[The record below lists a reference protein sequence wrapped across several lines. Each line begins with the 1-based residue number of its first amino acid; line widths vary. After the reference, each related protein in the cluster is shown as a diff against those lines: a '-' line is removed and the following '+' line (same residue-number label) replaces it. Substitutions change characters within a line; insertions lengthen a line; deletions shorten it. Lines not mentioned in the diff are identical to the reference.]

1 MKHSLFILTALV
13 IIGCSSG
20 NDGTP
25 FMAAAPDYTD
35 AQMWYISETG
45 AETDVFYILP
55 TCVRDWSDSKG
66 RTCHYAD
73 VHNPD
78 HIAALLPSNELADEI
93 FGKYA
98 NFHSPYYRQI
108 TLDSWT
114 DEKTV
119 NERFPHAMEDVYRAF
134 DHYME
139 NMNDGRPFF
148 IAGFSQGGEMRGRTR
163 QIPGRDGSGEA
174 CRRLRDRL

>member
-98 NFHSPYYRQI
+98 NFHSR
-108 TLDSWT
+108 TTDRSHWT
-114 DEKTV
+114 HGRMKRLSTRDFRTPWRMCTEPLATIWKT
-119 NERFPHAMEDVYRAF
+119 
-134 DHYME
+134 
-139 NMNDGRPFF
+139 
-148 IAGFSQGGEMRGRTR
+148 
-163 QIPGRDGSGEA
+163 
-174 CRRLRDRL
+174 